1 MFRINVPDLPHR
13 VVELIGHQDLTYRP
27 AGTRDLEEYVLHFLE
42 LENTGGLERSPAEN
56 RSAFENGWTQNLEQ
70 LKRSKPEDYLQALKP
85 GYFRGSR
92 FFRYND
98 RLVVTNNHQLEYELF
113 LIARLCIFH
122 AWLRN
127 VDVVCELGCGTCA
140 NLLLLSD
147 TMPDAAFI
155 GLDWARASCEIAGH
169 LSKRLSR
176 NISGHVFNMLEP
188 DHGVDVPEGAAI
200 LSIHAF
206 EQLGREFDAML
217 DFILAKRPAIVVQY
231 EPVLEFYNTNS
242 LLDAL
247 ALRYCRKRGYL
258 EDYYTRLCDMQEK
271 KLIKILGAWRPYLGG
286 VLHESSLVVWRP
298 C

>member
-1 MFRINVPDLPHR
+1 M
-13 VVELIGHQDLTYRP
+13 
-27 AGTRDLEEYVLHFLE
+27 
-42 LENTGGLERSPAEN
+42 
-56 RSAFENGWTQNLEQ
+56 
-70 LKRSKPEDYLQALKP
+70 DYLQALKP

-258 EDYYTRLCDMQEK
+258 ETTTRDCAICRIRSSSRSSGHGARILAACSMNRRLSYGGPVDPAHETDGGQRETHGHQEN
-271 KLIKILGAWRPYLGG
+271 RPRRR
-286 VLHESSLVVWRP
+286 SSGLLRIFRRP
-298 C
+298 PRRIRGDVQ